1 MFTTPDISNVLKDI
15 SKQRGV
21 VVAVEEAKA
30 LLAIA
35 ARLQRQADEAS
46 VAAEQALAA
55 LEELSVGDAIADR
68 KAQLQAELE
77 ELVQLSHTA
86 FLEKTVCTTTTV
98 VKPDAEVT
106 PAATVPAPAAPANPV
121 PAAPAA
127 PATPVAP
134 VATSATVT
142 PTSVDRDELLV
153 TATKSQNHYPAPK
166 AKSKNVT

>member
-77 ELVQLSHTA
+77 ELEQLSHTA
-86 FLEKTVCTTTTV
+86 FLEKMVCTTTTV
-98 VKPDAEVT
+98 VKPDSEVT
-106 PAATVPAPAAPANPV
+106 PAAAVPAPAAPANP
-121 PAAPAA
+121 APAA
-127 PATPVAP
+127 PVAP
-134 VATSATVT
+134 AAAVATSVKVT